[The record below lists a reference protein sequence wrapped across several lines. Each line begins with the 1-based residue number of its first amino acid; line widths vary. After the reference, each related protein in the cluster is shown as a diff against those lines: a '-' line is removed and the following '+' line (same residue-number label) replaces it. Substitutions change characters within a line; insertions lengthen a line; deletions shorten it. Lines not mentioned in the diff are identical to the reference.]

1 VSFFGW
7 VVIGLIAGSVAQ
19 RITGTKRGGCLFSI
33 AVGVLGAVVGGALF
47 QAAIG
52 KGFTGFNW
60 PSLGVALVGAVL
72 LLLVLDAVAG
82 RSESRRRRR

>member
-1 VSFFGW
+1 MSFLGW
-7 VVIGLIAGSVAQ
+7 VVIGLVAGSVAQ
-19 RITGTKRGGCLFSI
+19 AITGTKRGGCLFSI
-33 AVGVLGAVVGGALF
+33 VVGVLGAVVGGALF
-47 QAAIG
+47 QAAVG
-52 KGFTGFNW
+52 RGFTGFNW